1 MVIHSMMHSKGWVG
15 GGVDDEVEDNNEF
28 GSVKIIDMYRSI
40 SYISRP
46 ENDVVDHNSKAIF
59 IPYVANAEILG

>member
-1 MVIHSMMHSKGWVG
+1 MVIHSMMHRKGWVG

-40 SYISRP
+40 SYIIRP

-59 IPYVANAEILG
+59 IIYVSNAEILG